1 MGGPFSP
8 PPGSRILALSSGH
21 PYDSVMNEA
30 NTPTT
35 SLVIR
40 SLGAV
45 LLCALLVALCYFFVD
60 RPVAWFV
67 HDHVPHSALL
77 VWPTLVPPIFVRLA
91 PWATIVAFVWW
102 AWQPQ
107 RSGPKVLLALSLSLI
122 VAEAIKDQ
130 LKWCAG
136 RYWPETWVNNNPSL
150 IQDGAYGFHPFHK
163 GIAFESFPS
172 GHTLVVFSLMSIAW
186 LLWPRWRWLWSLAA
200 LAVVV
205 GLLGMNY
212 HFVGDVVAGTFLGSI
227 TGVCTMK
234 SLCRSSRPT
243 ISR

>member
-1 MGGPFSP
+1 MDQGTA
-8 PPGSRILALSSGH
+8 R
-21 PYDSVMNEA
+21 
-30 NTPTT
+30 T
-35 SLVIR
+35 R
-40 SLGAV
+40 SLAIYSLWAA
-45 LLCALLVALCYFFVD
+45 LLCALLVTLCYFFVD

-77 VWPTLVPPIFVRLA
+77 IWPTLLPPILVRLA
-91 PWATIVAFVWW
+91 PLAVIVAFAWW
-102 AWQPQ
+102 ACQPQ
-107 RSGPKVLLALSLSLI
+107 RRGPMVLLAFSLSLI

-130 LKWCAG
+130 LKWCVG

-163 GIAFESFPS
+163 GVAFESFPS
-172 GHTLVVFSLMSIAW
+172 GHTLVVFSLASIAW

-212 HFVGDVVAGTFLGSI
+212 HFVGDIVAGAFLGSI
-227 TGVCTMK
+227 TGSCTTRM
-234 SLCRSSRPT
+234 LCATPLRCR
-243 ISR
+243 